1 MHQDQ
6 RREGLDSFPTG
17 KRSITNLDSRQR
29 GFATLVILM
38 STVIISIAAI
48 TTLLAG
54 AGYALHQERSRAGL
68 FLFAALTDTALLEL
82 FDLLSLTAPADAF
95 FWKACSVTT
104 ESLLPP
110 FWILCSLTF
119 ARQYGPWKIGL
130 LLKTAVALTF
140 LFFVFPR
147 FLPLNAFFYAPDFP
161 DERLLFLGNAGF
173 FFYIAI
179 MACLVAALVNF
190 EVTLANASPDAFW
203 KIKFEV
209 LGLGTILTVQVF
221 YYSQALLYRTL
232 NMNYLPLRSF
242 LYLVAAALIAY
253 SLGFRRGKVRIQVS
267 RQVAFKSIILI
278 AVGTYLILLGLLGE
292 GMQHFGP
299 YFSRTVTLSLAFLLG
314 IGLVI
319 LLLSDQV
326 RRKIK
331 VTLYKNFYQ
340 QKHDY
345 RTQWLGFTEQLS
357 TSRSGEELL
366 QRILAAYCDIFGFN
380 GSALFLWEENS
391 GGYCMVAEH
400 EMEPKEDVIARDNS
414 LVRFMAKSAWVISIV
429 EENPAIT
436 AEDLQYFKEN
446 HITFVVP
453 LFDGERL
460 EGFIVL
466 GQPVNS
472 KEIYIYEDYDLMKTI
487 ARQAALAIM
496 HQRLSEQVIH
506 AREIAAI
513 GNVATFVVHDLK
525 NLVSN
530 LSLIV
535 ENSARY
541 IHNPD
546 FQQDMLSSLGNTV
559 VKMQKLIGR
568 LKNLGEQDHFNQQR
582 VNLLELAGKT
592 AQLVVGN
599 RVSVSGTA
607 AVASVDENEIQK
619 VILNLIMNGIEAS
632 EPHETVEIEVG
643 RSNAPYIRVLD
654 HGKGIPARY
663 LRTELFKPFRTSKK
677 HGLGIGLYQCRQIVE
692 AHNGKIE
699 VSSVEGRGSI
709 FTVWFSDSEKPPAGE

>member
-1 MHQDQ
+1 MIH
-6 RREGLDSFPTG
+6 
-17 KRSITNLDSRQR
+17 
-29 GFATLVILM
+29 M
-38 STVIISIAAI
+38 SNVIISIAAI

-54 AGYALHQERSRAGL
+54 AGYAIHQERSRAGL
-68 FLFAALTDTALLEL
+68 CLFAALTDTALLEL
-82 FDLLSLTAPADAF
+82 FDLMSLTVPTDAL
-95 FWKACSVTT
+95 FWKSCAVTT

-110 FWILCSLTF
+110 LWLLCSLTF
-119 ARQYGPWKIGL
+119 ARQLGPWKLGL
-130 LLKTAVALTF
+130 VPKTAVAFTF
-140 LFFVFPR
+140 LFSVI
-147 FLPLNAFFYAPDFP
+147 PLVQPLGAFFYAPDFP
-161 DERLLFLGNAGF
+161 DERLLFLGDTGF

-179 MACLVAALVNF
+179 MFCLVAALVNF

-203 KIKFEV
+203 KIKFEL

-221 YYSQALLYRTL
+221 YYSQALLYRSL
-232 NMNYLPLRSF
+232 NMNYLSLRSF
-242 LYLVAAALIAY
+242 LYLVAAVLIAY
-253 SLGFRRGKVRIQVS
+253 SLVCHRGKVRIQVS
-267 RQVAFKSIILI
+267 RQVAFKSVVLF

-292 GMQHFGP
+292 GMQHFSP
-299 YFSRTVTLSLAFLLG
+299 IFSRTVALSLAFLFG

-319 LLLSDQV
+319 LLLSDQL

-331 VTLYKNFYQ
+331 VSLHKNFYQ

-345 RTQWLGFTEQLS
+345 RTQWLSFTEQLS

-366 QRILAAYCDIFGFN
+366 QRILSAYCDIFGCSA
-380 GSALFLWEENS
+380 SALFLWEENN
-391 GGYCMVAEH
+391 GGYCVLAEH
-400 EMEPKEDVIARDNS
+400 EMELKEDVIVRDNS
-414 LVRFMAKSAWVISIV
+414 LVSFMAKSTWVINIA
-429 EENPAIT
+429 EDNPAIT
-436 AEDLQYFKEN
+436 VADLRFFKEN
-446 HITFVVP
+446 HIAFVVP
-453 LFDGERL
+453 LLDRERL

-466 GQPVNS
+466 GQPVNC
-472 KEIYIYEDYDLMKTI
+472 KEVYIYEDYDLMKTI
-487 ARQAALAIM
+487 ARQASLAIT
-496 HQRLSEQVIH
+496 HQRLSEQVSH

-513 GNVATFVVHDLK
+513 GNVAAFVVHDLK

-559 VKMQKLIGR
+559 VKMQNLIGR
-568 LKNLGEQDHFNQQR
+568 LRNLGEQDHFRQQQ
-582 VNLLELAGKT
+582 VNLLDLVEKT
-592 AQLVVGN
+592 AHMVVGN

-607 AVASVDENEIQK
+607 AVVSVDENEIQK

-632 EPHETVEIEVG
+632 EAHEPVEIEVG
-643 RSNAPYIRVLD
+643 SSNAPYIKVTD

-709 FTVWFSDSEKPPAGE
+709 FTVWFSDSEKPPAGGVDCE